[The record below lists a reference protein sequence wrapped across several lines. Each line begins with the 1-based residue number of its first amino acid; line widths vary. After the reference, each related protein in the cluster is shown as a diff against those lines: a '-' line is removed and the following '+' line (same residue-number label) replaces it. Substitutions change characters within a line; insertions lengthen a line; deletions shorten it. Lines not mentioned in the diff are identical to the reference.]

1 MLPRKYERNLR
12 RSLPGFTQ
20 LEAEAGKETCSGDML
35 LEALAA
41 CAGVTLNAVA
51 TALEIPMRSAIV
63 KADGDVDFQG
73 TLGVSKDA
81 PIGFKNIRLNFV
93 LDTDA
98 SPEQIA
104 SLIKLTERY
113 CVIFQTLN
121 TNPELTV
128 TASSIKTN

>member
-1 MLPRKYERNLR
+1 
-12 RSLPGFTQ
+12 
-20 LEAEAGKETCSGDML
+20 ML